1 MKEYKTIREILDDL
15 INREIGKSEAEVAI
29 KELINPKSKMIDAK
43 RVREMEVIGF
53 QDMRKAG
60 ISDEARLILKYKNI
74 LEFGLDSIG
83 DILTVINNNYLEDI
97 TDD

>member
-1 MKEYKTIREILDDL
+1 MKEYETIKEILDDL
-15 INREIGKSEAEVAI
+15 INREIGKSEAEGAI
-29 KELINPKSKMIDAK
+29 NELINPKPKMIDAK
-43 RVREMEVIGF
+43 RVREMEVVGS

-74 LEFGLDSIG
+74 LEFGLDNIG

-97 TDD
+97 YR

>member
-15 INREIGKSEAEVAI
+15 ISREIGKSEAEVAI
-29 KELINPKSKMIDAK
+29 NELINPKPKMIDAK

-53 QDMRKAG
+53 QDMRKLG
-60 ISDEARLILKYKNI
+60 ISDEVRLVLRYKNI
-74 LEFGLDSIG
+74 LEFGFDNVG

-97 TDD
+97 